1 MKRIGIVG
9 SGLVGALAA
18 SAILASTAVAVPY
31 SISALPQLGRCVK
44 VAEGTGE
51 WMGKHCGVIAAP
63 GTGSYNFEQ
72 GPGAT
77 PGFEGVLEGL
87 TVGEPVKLETKS
99 PTHLIT
105 CSNSAVKGE
114 YTGAKSEKVKV
125 ELLGCLLSGK
135 ICTGEAGFQEGEIHF
150 SAESST
156 LGFVK
161 TGKKAVAGWDWNP
174 ISVAITCGRPPE
186 TEITQDELAGSVI
199 GKVIKPNSMY
209 LEFLERYVAVEGKQ
223 RPEKLVREG
232 EDVLKSKFTEL
243 PSFTQSEEQTGLV
256 ARDLIENKEPLEI
269 KTKCVKEGAPCP

>member
-87 TVGEPVKLETKS
+87 TVGEAVKLQTANAA
-99 PTHLIT
+99 HLIS
-105 CSNSAVKGE
+105 CSNSEVKGE
-114 YTGAKSEKVKV
+114 YTGVKAEKVKV
-125 ELLGCLLSGK
+125 ELLVCTLSGK

-150 SAESST
+150 SAESSWAARRNGSSW
-156 LGFVK
+156 LGAAAARARPAATSLMVRETPDRK
-161 TGKKAVAGWDWNP
+161 MD
-174 ISVAITCGRPPE
+174 RPPGR
-186 TEITQDELAGSVI
+186 TKDRAW
-199 GKVIKPNSMY
+199 
-209 LEFLERYVAVEGKQ
+209 
-223 RPEKLVREG
+223 RPALR
-232 EDVLKSKFTEL
+232 
-243 PSFTQSEEQTGLV
+243 
-256 ARDLIENKEPLEI
+256 
-269 KTKCVKEGAPCP
+269 